1 MSPCATQNQARAL
14 WPVPNSSSSSGEV
27 IPQIVEGYG
36 FDDVDGQEVPGQNE
50 ASDFPI
56 ETATANTV
64 VSGTYSGGQIAMKI
78 VKQAEFDYFMGLVL
92 PHAVTFTI
100 NVTYSTA
107 SGNVTT
113 DATFSGTLISAVE
126 TNDGAVVNPVSWY
139 TFTMNQLEGPGHP
152 G

>member
-1 MSPCATQNQARAL
+1 MTVSLFATQNRAQGSTAGAEYKFFD
-14 WPVPNSSSSSGEV
+14 PGEV

-78 VKQAEFDYFMGLVL
+78 VKQAEFDYFMGWCCRTRL
-92 PHAVTFTI
+92 PSP
-100 NVTYSTA
+100 ST
-107 SGNVTT
+107 
-113 DATFSGTLISAVE
+113 
-126 TNDGAVVNPVSWY
+126 
-139 TFTMNQLEGPGHP
+139 
-152 G
+152 